1 MRRLS
6 WIDNNNETESMRV
19 YREVAG
25 KEQNFATDQKQKDG
39 QKLASNSKTS
49 EFNFIITFSTSQP
62 KDGNGTIDVQEL
74 REVIRSLGNNPTEA
88 ELDQIINDADQDGSG
103 TLDFEEFCAYLAGGD
118 SLTHGKGTDSREIV
132 ESFRIFDT
140 ARNGMIAVDDFREA
154 SLYFGLGFIVVMMTM
169 GDRLPADQVEEMI
182 KMCDVDSDGTI
193 NYENFIAMVSNT
205 SENLGLLDI

>member
-1 MRRLS
+1 MATMNSITGDGRME
-6 WIDNNNETESMRV
+6 DTME
-19 YREVAG
+19 
-25 KEQNFATDQKQKDG
+25 KE
-39 QKLASNSKTS
+39 KLRAV
-49 EFNFIITFSTSQP
+49 FDFFDV
-62 KDGNGTIDVQEL
+62 DGNGTIDVQEL

-140 ARNGMIAVDDFREA
+140 ARNGMIAVDDFRE
-154 SLYFGLGFIVVMMTM
+154 VMMTM

-193 NYENFIAMVSNT
+193 NYENFIAMVSDT
-205 SENLGLLDI
+205 TENLGLLDI